1 MKIAGVDRYQ
11 ATAFRCMMSGPIFVI
26 LHSNKYMMY
35 QKKTI
40 PALVS
45 LLTLMFFIGSCSL
58 DVKTIEPYLIQVD
71 SIAAPDTVNPKAVF
85 EIRLY
90 GIVGPN
96 SCFTLEKVYC
106 FVNEQKEITLEA
118 RGNYRYEGIAC
129 TEGVILLDTKVETNV
144 PTSGIY
150 TIKVLKQDN
159 TYLEQMLVAR

>member
-1 MKIAGVDRYQ
+1 MHSKKNIAGVI
-11 ATAFRCMMSGPIFVI
+11 SVI
-26 LHSNKYMMY
+26 L
-35 QKKTI
+35 
-40 PALVS
+40 
-45 LLTLMFFIGSCSL
+45 LTFYLSSCSL

-90 GIVGPN
+90 GIVGPS
-96 SCFTLEKVYC
+96 SCFSLEKVYC
-106 FVNEQKEITLEA
+106 FVNEQKEISLEA

-150 TIKVLKQDN
+150 KIKVLKQDY
-159 TYLEQMLVAR
+159 TYMEQTLVAR